1 MTFFLLFS
9 LVLIAAASVLFIAA
23 VKRTVAHSQVRKGW
37 YIISAAAVI
46 YCVIHLI
53 LCSILSDDVAQT
65 LNAIQPL
72 IFGAIIFAYALQTG
86 KTLDYFQEINSI
98 EGVRITDPVTGAYN
112 KTYLEQR
119 LNSEVARSQR
129 YGSPL
134 SVVSVSIS
142 GHLIMQREFGHQALG
157 IAGRKVASRLKEVLR
172 ETDVVTTLGNGRFL
186 LILPDTP
193 EGSVDTLITRLYGAL
208 DGMKIICGAGKEESV
223 CINVNFGKSHCGLH
237 TNSATE
243 LIDRA
248 IVEEAP
254 RQPVALSA

>member
-1 MTFFLLFS
+1 MTFYLLFS
-9 LVLIAAASVLFIAA
+9 LVLIAAASALFITA
-23 VKRTVAHSQVRKGW
+23 VKRSVAQSSIRRGW
-37 YIISAAAVI
+37 YIICAAAVLFS
-46 YCVIHLI
+46 VLSLI
-53 LCSILSDDVAQT
+53 ISSTLSGEAVVV
-65 LNAIQPL
+65 LSAIQPL
-72 IFGAIIFAYALQTG
+72 VFGAIVFAYALQTG

-98 EGVRITDPVTGAYN
+98 EGVRIIDPVTGAYN

-157 IAGRKVASRLKEVLR
+157 IAGRKVATRLKEVLR
-172 ETDVVTTLGNGRFL
+172 ETDVVTSMGNGRFL

-208 DGMKIICGAGKEESV
+208 DGMKIISGADKEESV
-223 CINVNFGKSHCGLH
+223 CISVNFGKSHCGLH

-254 RQPVALSA
+254 RQSVALLA